1 MRREHHL
8 QPYTYLGIAEGFFLL
23 VTSRIPAFCGT
34 SGAIG
39 VALATICLCL
49 LQRLWEDR
57 SGEKA
62 ENGAGTEDASPA
74 DRVKNGQA
82 GSEKNTHNE
91 LAAGLMIIW
100 LLAVFAAVLWLL
112 SKVTADWVLEG
123 MDWRFALALYL
134 FFLLLGVGRRSA
146 VWRRFVYISWK
157 WLAVIFTGL
166 LLMSARQIDTS
177 YVRLLGQIDIQH
189 IAQAMLLYLGL
200 SWYVVMLGNPAGRGK
215 RRWPGGKEWLY
226 LAMGVIQAAFCL
238 LLALVYGTQGA
249 GYRKWPTV
257 SLLQG
262 LSLPGKFIERLDVLW
277 VAALIFSGLLAMGL
291 ILGKVDE
298 LLGALGLPRLSEDA
312 RRVKDGAALVIL
324 AGTVWIYGYSC
335 VEAQNRAYALAMCV
349 DWQQDGYKVWFLET
363 VPEGGGGE
371 SSGGSGG
378 QGESS
383 GSKDGS
389 GGGQGSQGGSGG
401 REGQKQSGQ
410 DSRITSENG
419 KSAQDQEECY
429 VGTTFRETL
438 DEFARSNE
446 HYLDLSHVKAVVL
459 DDSLLSNRPVAKTFF
474 AELAA
479 LWRMDENSFVYQC
492 ENVRELAE
500 ADLGD
505 SSLGDYLGGI
515 YENQQEQTREPLK
528 LRELLTSWE
537 NGRYD
542 REIPIVKLQAGRP
555 CLE

>member
-39 VALATICLCL
+39 VALATVCLCV
-49 LQRLWEDR
+49 LQRLWGDR
-57 SGEKA
+57 QGENNTF
-62 ENGAGTEDASPA
+62 E
-74 DRVKNGQA
+74 
-82 GSEKNTHNE
+82 SEKNPHNE
-91 LAAGLMIIW
+91 LAAGLMIVW

-112 SKVTADWVLEG
+112 AEITADWVLEG

-177 YVRLLGQIDIQH
+177 YVKLLGQIDARH

-200 SWYVVMLGNPAGRGK
+200 SWYVLMLGNPAGQGK

-226 LAMGVIQAAFCL
+226 LAMGGIQAAFCL
-238 LLALVYGTQGA
+238 LLVVVYGTQGA

-277 VAALIFSGLLAMGL
+277 VAALVFSGLLAMGL

-298 LLGALGLPRLSEDA
+298 LLGVLGLPRLSEDA
-312 RRVKDGAALVIL
+312 RRIKDVAALVIL
-324 AGTVWIYGYSC
+324 AVTVWIYGYSC
-335 VEAQNRAYALAMCV
+335 VEAQDRAYALAMCV
-349 DWQQDGYKVWFLET
+349 DWQKDGYKVWFLET
-363 VPEGGGGE
+363 VPEGGGD

-378 QGESS
+378 QGESG
-383 GSKDGS
+383 GSEGGS
-389 GGGQGSQGGSGG
+389 EGGQKGQGSQGKSD
-401 REGQKQSGQ
+401 GQV
-410 DSRITSENG
+410 TSENG

-429 VGTTFRETL
+429 VGATFREVL
-438 DEFARSNE
+438 YEFARSNE
-446 HYLDLSHVKAVVL
+446 HYLDLGHVKAVVL
-459 DDSLLSNRPVAKTFF
+459 DDSLLSNRPVARGLF

-479 LWRMDENSFVYQC
+479 LWRMDENSFVYQS
-492 ENVRELAE
+492 EDVRELAE

-528 LRELLTSWE
+528 LRKLLTSWE

-542 REIPIVKLQAGRP
+542 KEIPVVKLQAGRP

>member
-8 QPYTYLGIAEGFFLL
+8 QPYAYLGIAEGFFLL
-23 VTSRIPAFCGT
+23 ITSRIPAFCGT
-34 SGAIG
+34 SGAVG

-57 SGEKA
+57 SGEDAGEGKGA
-62 ENGAGTEDASPA
+62 EPA
-74 DRVKNGQA
+74 PQA
-82 GSEKNTHNE
+82 GSEKNGGLNAGKKPHEE
-91 LAAGLMIIW
+91 LAAGMMIVW
-100 LLAVFAAVLWLL
+100 LLAVFAAVVWLL

-134 FFLLLGVGRRSA
+134 FFLLLGVGRKSA

-166 LLMSARQIDTS
+166 LILSARQADLS
-177 YVRLLGQIDIQH
+177 YAGLLLTVDAQH
-189 IAQAMLLYLGL
+189 VAQALLLYLGL
-200 SWYVVMLGNPAGRGK
+200 NWYVLMLGDPAGRGRK
-215 RRWPGGKEWLY
+215 RRIGGKERLY
-226 LAMGVIQAAFCL
+226 LALGAIQAAFCL
-238 LLALVYGTQGA
+238 LLVMVYGTEGA

-262 LSLPGKFIERLDVLW
+262 LSLPGKFIERLDVFW
-277 VAALIFSGLLAMGL
+277 VAALIFSGFLALGL

-298 LLGALGLPRLSEDA
+298 LLGVVGLPRMTEEA
-312 RRVKDGAALVIL
+312 RRAKDGIALAIL
-324 AGTVWIYGYSC
+324 AVTVLIYGYSC
-335 VEAQNRAYALAMCV
+335 VEARNRAYALAMCV
-349 DWQQDGYKVWFLET
+349 DWQKDGYKIWFLET
-363 VPEGGGGE
+363 VPEGSEKDDGK

-378 QGESS
+378 QGES
-383 GSKDGS
+383 G
-389 GGGQGSQGGSGG
+389 GSQGGQ
-401 REGQKQSGQ
+401 EQSGSQ
-410 DSRITSENG
+410 TASENG

-429 VGTTFRETL
+429 RGADFREVL

-446 HYLDLSHVKAVVL
+446 QYLDLAHVKAVVL
-459 DDSLLSNRPVAKTFF
+459 DESLLFNRPAAKTLF
-474 AELAA
+474 ADLAA

-492 ENVRELAE
+492 GDVRELAE

-505 SSLGDYLGGI
+505 SSLGDYLSGI
-515 YENQQEQTREPLK
+515 YENQQGQTREPLK

-542 REIPIVKLQAGRP
+542 KAIPVVEIRAGRP
-555 CLE
+555 RLE

>member
-23 VTSRIPAFCGT
+23 VTSRVPAFCGT

-39 VALATICLCL
+39 VALATVCLCL

-57 SGEKA
+57 SGEEA
-62 ENGAGTEDASPA
+62 ENGAETEDASPTSRGKTGQ
-74 DRVKNGQA
+74 DRY
-82 GSEKNTHNE
+82 EKNAHNE
-91 LAAGLMIIW
+91 LAAGLMIVW

-112 SKVTADWVLEG
+112 SKITADWVLEG

-177 YVRLLGQIDIQH
+177 YVKLLGQIDVRH

-215 RRWPGGKEWLY
+215 RRWPGAKERLY

-238 LLALVYGTQGA
+238 LLALVYGAEGA

-291 ILGKVDE
+291 ILGRVDG
-298 LLGALGLPRLSEDA
+298 LMGALGLPRLSEEA
-312 RRVKDGAALVIL
+312 RRAKDGAALAIL
-324 AGTVWIYGYSC
+324 AVTVWIYGYSC
-335 VEAQNRAYALAMCV
+335 VEAQDRAYALAMCV
-349 DWQQDGYKVWFLET
+349 DWQTDGYKVWFLET
-363 VPEGGGGE
+363 VPEGGDGE

-383 GSKDGS
+383 GSKGGS
-389 GGGQGSQGGSGG
+389 GGGQ
-401 REGQKQSGQ
+401 EQSGQ
-410 DSRITSENG
+410 GSQTTSENG

-429 VGTTFRETL
+429 VGATFQETL

-446 HYLDLSHVKAVVL
+446 HYLDLGHVKAVVL
-459 DDSLLSNRPVAKTFF
+459 DDSLLSNRPAAKSFF
-474 AELAA
+474 TELAA

-492 ENVRELAE
+492 EDARELAR

-515 YENQQEQTREPLK
+515 YENQQELTREPLK

-542 REIPIVKLQAGRP
+542 KEIPVVKLQAGRP